1 MVVHSFFKNMEE
13 PTLAEGFTQVDHID
27 AFAGGSFM
35 SESTEGRNKEKR
47 FTELEL
53 LNMYL

>member
-1 MVVHSFFKNMEE
+1 MEE

-35 SESTEGRNKEKR
+35 SGSTEGRNKEKR